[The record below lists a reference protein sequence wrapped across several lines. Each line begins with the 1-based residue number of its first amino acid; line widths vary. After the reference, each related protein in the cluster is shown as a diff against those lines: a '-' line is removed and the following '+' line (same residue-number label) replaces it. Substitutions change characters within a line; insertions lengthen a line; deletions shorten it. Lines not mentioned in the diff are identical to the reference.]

1 MNWILPLSL
10 LIIFEL
16 VADVL
21 AKNYSLNGKMV
32 YAIAALLAYVVANI
46 FWLFALKNG
55 SGLAK
60 GAIIFSIA
68 SAVIAVGLGYF
79 LYRETIT
86 PTQIAGIILGLV
98 ALVLIFWG

>member
-68 SAVIAVGLGYF
+68 SAVIAIGLGYF
-79 LYRETIT
+79 LYKETIT
-86 PTQIAGIILGLV
+86 STQIAGIILGLI
-98 ALVLIFWG
+98 ALVLIFWE

>member
-98 ALVLIFWG
+98 ALVLIFWE

>member
-86 PTQIAGIILGLV
+86 PIQIAGIILGLV